1 MSFDQRN
8 VLNQAD
14 ALWMQVIQLQGD
26 QRKNV
31 SQFLVQAGVVK
42 KDLIKIHGF
51 WDQCS
56 CVGFVPQPSCSVQAS
71 QVNQA
76 DDITP

>member
-51 WDQCS
+51 
-56 CVGFVPQPSCSVQAS
+56 
-71 QVNQA
+71 
-76 DDITP
+76 

>member
-8 VLNQAD
+8 ILNQAD
-14 ALWMQVIQLQGD
+14 ALWTQVIQLQGD

-56 CVGFVPQPSCSVQAS
+56 YVGFVPQPSCSVQAS
-71 QVNQA
+71 QVNQG

>member
-1 MSFDQRN
+1 MST
-8 VLNQAD
+8 AM
-14 ALWMQVIQLQGD
+14 WIQVIQLQGD

-51 WDQCS
+51 WGHCS
-56 CVGFVPQPSCSVQAS
+56 YIFPSPQHSCGG

-76 DDITP
+76 VDIVLYLYL

>member
-14 ALWMQVIQLQGD
+14 AFWMQVIQLQGD

-51 WDQCS
+51 
-56 CVGFVPQPSCSVQAS
+56 
-71 QVNQA
+71 
-76 DDITP
+76 

>member
-1 MSFDQRN
+1 MSFDRRN

-14 ALWMQVIQLQGD
+14 ALWTQVIQLQGD

-51 WDQCS
+51 
-56 CVGFVPQPSCSVQAS
+56 
-71 QVNQA
+71 
-76 DDITP
+76 